1 MLKNIVA
8 LERDQQADCAR
19 VENAVRMAESEIAFL
34 ETRPLHSDE
43 LQKRRSAIRDRT
55 ILAVRDVRQNMAKR
69 AVAAKAAEQSTTDE
83 FIRHDPGFSK
93 DHVVPHLNA
102 FVAMLERTPIFGS
115 AAHLRKLI
123 ADGERDLKSILR
135 ALEAREDSR
144 IYAAMLE
151 DILAQ
156 LQLAGR
162 ARIQDHVTVI
172 TRSAERADAEI
183 TDLLSRAGYPA
194 VPRKQTMTS
203 PGAENRDQALGTSHI
218 EKHCSMSSS
227 GLSK

>member
-8 LERDQQADCAR
+8 LERDQQADYAR

-34 ETRPLHSDE
+34 ETRQLHNDE
-43 LQKRRSAIRDRT
+43 LQRRRSAIRDRT
-55 ILAVRDVRQNMAKR
+55 ILAVRDVRQNMARR
-69 AVAAKAAEQSTTDE
+69 AVAAKAAEQSATDE
-83 FIRHDPGFSK
+83 FIRHDPEFSK

-102 FVAMLERTPIFGS
+102 FVAMLERTPILGS

-135 ALEAREDSR
+135 ALEARDDSR
-144 IYAAMLE
+144 KYAAMLE

-172 TRSAERADAEI
+172 ARSAERADERI

-194 VPRKQTMTS
+194 ATKAASRNHIPPV
-203 PGAENRDQALGTSHI
+203 AETAQIGS
-218 EKHCSMSSS
+218 
-227 GLSK
+227 